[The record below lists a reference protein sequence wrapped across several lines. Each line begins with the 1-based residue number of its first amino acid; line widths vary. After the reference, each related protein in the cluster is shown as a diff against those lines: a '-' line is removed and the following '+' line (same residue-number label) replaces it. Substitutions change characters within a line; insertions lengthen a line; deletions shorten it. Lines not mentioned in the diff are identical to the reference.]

1 MDVPLF
7 PCWVA
12 AGFPSPADDFTESV
26 LDLNDLVIAHPAAT
40 FHVKVSGDSMIGAGI
55 HDGDIVVVDRVLAAK
70 HHDIIIAR
78 LGNTY
83 TIKRLYHKGK
93 TRYLVPAN
101 AHYQPIKITQETDFQ
116 VWGVVRAIVHI
127 LIPKD

>member
-1 MDVPLF
+1 MDVPILL
-7 PCWVA
+7 WRVA
-12 AGFPSPADDFTESV
+12 AGFPSPADDFAESL

-40 FHVKVSGDSMIGAGI
+40 FHVRVSGDSMIGAGI
-55 HDGDIVVVDRVLAAK
+55 HDGDMVVVDRALEAR
-70 HHDIIIAR
+70 HNDIIIAR
-78 LGNTY
+78 LGTTS

-116 VWGVVRAIVHI
+116 VWGVVR
-127 LIPKD
+127 